1 MIHGSQPQTAAGTL
15 YNAIHNRH
23 PGSWNAN
30 STSDQ
35 ADPSLVDL
43 PAGLKAVLDYQRS
56 PCCCLYNPL
65 MLLMRFF
72 AKETFETDLYLIL
85 PHFIIL

>member
-72 AKETFETDLYLIL
+72 AKETF
-85 PHFIIL
+85 